1 MKSVLSTAQ
10 SGKTAPENLF
20 NEIYT
25 LYGRKVY
32 NLAFR
37 ITGDAQFSED
47 IAQETFIQVFNNLP
61 KFRGDSR
68 ISTWICAIARNT
80 CLRHLEKNK
89 RKSFR
94 SIEQLIQKVN
104 FGITD
109 EFYQDPEKQFYIDQV
124 KDGCLLGVLR
134 CLSFNQRMAFVLH
147 VLFDLNIADVAKV
160 IDKSENS
167 SRILL
172 HRARKN
178 LRAFLCN
185 NCSLYHDTN
194 KCRCENLISFSLKQG
209 WIEKYN
215 TAITPKMIETELK
228 TFKNEIALYQTI
240 SFKKEPDGLR
250 LKILDLTKNGDYSI
264 FSGKKV
270 K

>member
-1 MKSVLSTAQ
+1 MKSDILSTRIEK
-10 SGKTAPENLF
+10 SVREDLF

-37 ITGDAQFSED
+37 MTGDAQISED
-47 IAQETFIQVFNNLP
+47 IAQETFILVYTNLD

-68 ISTWICAIARNT
+68 ISTWIYAIARNT
-80 CLRHLEKNK
+80 CLRHIEKNK

-104 FGITD
+104 FEITD
-109 EFYQDPEKQFYIDQV
+109 ELCDEPEKQFYINQV

-147 VLFDLNIADVAKV
+147 VLFDLNIADVAKA

-167 SRILL
+167 TRILV
-172 HRARKN
+172 HRARNN

-185 NCSLYHDTN
+185 NCSLYNDTN

-215 TAITPKMIETELK
+215 PAITPKTIEAELK
-228 TFKNEIALYQTI
+228 TLKNEIALYQTI
-240 SFKKEPDGLR
+240 SLKKEPDDLR
-250 LKILDLTKNGDYSI
+250 LKILDLAKNHDYSI
-264 FSGKKV
+264 FSGQKV

>member
-1 MKSVLSTAQ
+1 
-10 SGKTAPENLF
+10 
-20 NEIYT
+20 
-25 LYGRKVY
+25 
-32 NLAFR
+32 
-37 ITGDAQFSED
+37 
-47 IAQETFIQVFNNLP
+47 
-61 KFRGDSR
+61 
-68 ISTWICAIARNT
+68 
-80 CLRHLEKNK
+80 
-89 RKSFR
+89 
-94 SIEQLIQKVN
+94 
-104 FGITD
+104 
-109 EFYQDPEKQFYIDQV
+109 
-124 KDGCLLGVLR
+124 
-134 CLSFNQRMAFVLH
+134 MAFVLH

-185 NCSLYHDTN
+185 NCSLYNDAN
-194 KCRCENLISFSLKQG
+194 RCRCENLISFSLKQG

-250 LKILDLTKNGDYSI
+250 LKILDLTKNGNYSI